1 MKNLS
6 SLFAV
11 LSLPLAA
18 VLYGGEP
25 EATARAGGET
35 APGMSVILS
44 MRDASI
50 LDIELRNEGDKTLD
64 VYKRASV
71 TVLKTRF
78 RFCLS
83 DTRGKALYDN
93 CAIVCITPNSATVEY
108 GYLLPGETIRYAFR
122 LEDIIPAEI
131 LKAPCEGVRVLY
143 VEYEHNP
150 YISPRDRSYRDR
162 LIPGRASQAIILKKT
177 GCFPQLRFHSHKGVI
192 AEDPPWK

>member
-1 MKNLS
+1 MKSLY
-6 SLFAV
+6 SLFA
-11 LSLPLAA
+11 SLPFAA

-50 LDIELRNEGDKTLD
+50 LDIELRNEGDKTLN

-83 DTRGKALYDN
+83 DARGKVLYDN
-93 CAIVCITPNSATVEY
+93 CAIVSITPNRATVEY

-122 LEDIIPAEI
+122 LEDIIPAEV

-143 VEYEHNP
+143 VAYTHNP
-150 YISPRDRSYRDR
+150 YISIHDRSIQG
-162 LIPGRASQAIILKKT
+162 LASQAIILKKS
-177 GCFPQLRFHSHKGVI
+177 GCFPQLRFHSHGDVI
-192 AEDPPWK
+192 AENPPWK